1 MPASPLPYPSRV
13 LRTSARIF
21 FLLALPVAL
30 AAIALALGVMPLP
43 YALFVV
49 DGRLPGLFRAHM
61 IVSAL
66 ALVLVPLA
74 VASHG
79 CRLHKLLGRTAATV
93 VVAGGLTALPVA
105 MASEAIFLARV
116 GFASQALVWIALVLG
131 AVAAVRSGDLTRHA
145 RLMIAVAAVASGAIW
160 LRLASWTSVALGMPF
175 QATYALS
182 AWLSWLLPLGAV
194 CLLARRADDEHV
206 ERLARTMR

>member
-1 MPASPLPYPSRV
+1 MPPSPLPYPSRI

-30 AAIALALGVMPLP
+30 AAITLALDAIPLP
-43 YALFVV
+43 YELLVV
-49 DGRLPGLFRAHM
+49 DQRLPGLFRAHM
-61 IVSAL
+61 IASAL

-74 VASHG
+74 VVSHG
-79 CRLHKLLGRTAATV
+79 STVHKLLGRTAAILV
-93 VVAGGLTALPVA
+93 IAGGLTALPVA

-116 GFASQALVWIALVLG
+116 GFASQSLVWIALVLS
-131 AVAAVRSGDLTRHA
+131 AVAAIRFGDRTHHA

-160 LRLASWTSVALGMPF
+160 LRLASWISIALGMPF

-182 AWLSWLLPLGAV
+182 AWLSWLVPLGAV
-194 CLLARRADDEHV
+194 FLLARRAAATN
-206 ERLARTMR
+206 RLWSASAL